1 MEKENLKNSVWELS
15 FIVSMNQDYYQT
27 LTFYAACLDRLVRIV
42 VGILAVFSLIIACVP
57 DWGSW
62 SITLAIVSLVTAL
75 VLNIVPLQNYER
87 KFAQLYQQWTDLRA
101 HLQRFEIR
109 VFGQVLEANFMI
121 CSKGRLIEKVLPADA
136 RDFQD
141 LTNERHRIEA
151 DEFWDCDWLNRKCQ
165 RAERQRRW
173 GPQIKTY
180 EQEIAEI
187 SRRKEEFKKENSAPA
202 A

>member
-15 FIVSMNQDYYQT
+15 FTASMNQDYYQT
-27 LTFYAACLDRLVRIV
+27 LTFYTAFLDRTVRIV
-42 VGILAVFSLIIACVP
+42 VGILAVFSLIVACVP

-62 SITLAIVSLVTAL
+62 SVPLAIVSLVAAL

-109 VFGQVLEANFMI
+109 VFGQVLEATFMI
-121 CSKGRLIEKVLPADA
+121 SSKGLLLEKVSPVDA

-151 DEFWDCDWLNRKCQ
+151 DEFWDWDWLNRKCQ
-165 RAERQRRW
+165 RVERQRRW
-173 GPQIKTY
+173 GPQIETY

-187 SRRKEEFKKENSAPA
+187 ARRRKEFKKENSAPA